1 MAYLSVVWTV
11 ARKDLLVELRT
22 RERFAAMGAF
32 TVLVAVLFN
41 YAIDSAIVRPQVI
54 APGVLWMTIIFGGM
68 LGIGRTFHL
77 EEEDG
82 AFAGVLQ
89 APIPL
94 DALYLGKLVSN
105 LTILSLITVLIF
117 GVFAVFFDLRF
128 GSHPLVLVGVV
139 FLALLGF
146 VGLSTLFSAMSAQTT
161 MGESLLPVL
170 VFPLLIPMVIFGVT
184 ATSRLLADRPVSEVT
199 GNVRM
204 LAAFAILAVAGGA
217 VLFRHVVE
225 E

>member
-1 MAYLSVVWTV
+1 MSYLRVIWTV
-11 ARKDLLVELRT
+11 ARKDLVIELRT
-22 RERFAAMGAF
+22 RERLAAMGAF
-32 TVLVAVLFN
+32 SVLVGVMFN
-41 YAIDSAIVRPQVI
+41 FAIDTALVRPQLI
-54 APGVLWMTIIFGGM
+54 AAAIVWMTIIFGGL
-68 LGIGRTFHL
+68 LGIGRTFQL

-94 DALYLGKLVSN
+94 DALYLGKLLANLVIVSV
-105 LTILSLITVLIF
+105 IAVLIF
-117 GVFAVFFDLRF
+117 VVFAAFFDLRF
-128 GSHPLVLVGVV
+128 GSHPWVLVLVV

-146 VGLSTLFSAMSAQTT
+146 VGLSTFFSAMSVRTT

-170 VFPLLIPMVIFGVT
+170 VFPLLIPVVIFGVS
-184 ATSRLLADRPVSEVT
+184 ATGRLFADRPVAEVS

-204 LAAFAILAVAGGA
+204 LAAFAIVSVVASA
-217 VLFRHVVE
+217 FLFRHVVE

>member
-77 EEEDG
+77 E
-82 AFAGVLQ
+82 
-89 APIPL
+89 
-94 DALYLGKLVSN
+94 
-105 LTILSLITVLIF
+105 
-117 GVFAVFFDLRF
+117 
-128 GSHPLVLVGVV
+128 
-139 FLALLGF
+139 
-146 VGLSTLFSAMSAQTT
+146 
-161 MGESLLPVL
+161 
-170 VFPLLIPMVIFGVT
+170 
-184 ATSRLLADRPVSEVT
+184 
-199 GNVRM
+199 
-204 LAAFAILAVAGGA
+204 
-217 VLFRHVVE
+217 
-225 E
+225 